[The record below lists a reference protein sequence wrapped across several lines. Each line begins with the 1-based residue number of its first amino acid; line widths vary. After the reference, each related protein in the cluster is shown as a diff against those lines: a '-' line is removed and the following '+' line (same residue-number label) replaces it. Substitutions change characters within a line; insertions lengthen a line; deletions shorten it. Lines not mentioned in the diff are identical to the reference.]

1 MAHRSLLHK
10 AFTLEAVGIEFQEL
24 VVWQLKRRH
33 TLDRFRPLLLRFK
46 CLRGVRT
53 PC

>member
-33 TLDRFRPLLLRFK
+33 TLDRFRPLLLRFE